1 MATDCIAQ
9 LTFRHQGFRSPIVA
23 RFDVP
28 HASSDGGL
36 VLLKA
41 VDERLRLTETVAA
54 CLTDHRQAGKVAHS
68 VLDLIRQRV
77 FGLAAGYLDGND
89 AARLAADPLHK
100 LVLDR
105 EPLTGPALGSQPTL
119 SRFENGL
126 GRRDLVRVGQG
137 LARTVIAH
145 HRRRLHGRARR
156 ITIDLDPTDDPTH
169 GQQELSFFNG
179 HYDTAC
185 YLPLVATVTF
195 DDEPI
200 QYLAGIVL
208 RPGNAP
214 AGRGAIGRLRWLL
227 RTLRQAFPRATL
239 RVRLDGGFAGP
250 RLLAFLDRAG
260 VEYVVGLPGNARLDK
275 RVRRLRGRARVLFR
289 TTGQSTAL
297 FGETRYAA
305 QSWRRKRRVIMKAE
319 VVQYPGRAPRDN
331 PRFVVTNVT
340 LTPEAVYTIYRQR
353 GDVENRYKELKDSL
367 GLGRTSCPRFLANQV
382 RVLLTATAY
391 MLFQTLQQRVQG
403 TACAGA
409 QVATL
414 RDRLIKLAV
423 WITRSARRI
432 VLHFPQASPWL
443 GPWRQVARAIGARAG

>member
-1 MATDCIAQ
+1 MATDCITQ
-9 LTFRHQGFRSPIVA
+9 LTFRHQGFRWPIVA

-36 VLLKA
+36 VLLKT
-41 VDERLRLTETVAA
+41 VDERLRLTEMVAA
-54 CLTDHRQAGKVAHS
+54 CLTDSRQPGKVAHS
-68 VLDLIRQRV
+68 LVDLVRQRV

-89 AARLAADPLHK
+89 AARLADDPLHK
-100 LVLDR
+100 LLLDR
-105 EPLTGPALGSQPTL
+105 EPLTGRALSSQPTL
-119 SRFENGL
+119 SRFENGVS
-126 GRRDLVRVGQG
+126 RRDLVRVGQG

-145 HRRRLHGRARR
+145 HRRRLHGRVRR

-185 YLPLVATVTF
+185 YLPLVATLTF
-195 DDEPI
+195 DDEPL

-208 RPGNAP
+208 RPGNAV
-214 AGRGAIGRLRWLL
+214 ASRGAIGRLRWLL
-227 RTLRQAFPRATL
+227 RTLRQAFPRVTL
-239 RVRLDGGFAGP
+239 RIRLDGGFAGP

-275 RVRRLRGRARVLFR
+275 RVRRLLGRAWARFR
-289 TTGQSTAL
+289 ATGEHTPL

-319 VVQYPGRAPRDN
+319 VVQHPGRAPRKN
-331 PRFVVTNVT
+331 PRFVVTN
-340 LTPEAVYTIYRQR
+340 LPAPPEAVYAIYRQR
-353 GDVENRYKELKDSL
+353 GDVENRHKELKDSL

-391 MLFQTLQQRVQG
+391 ILFQTL
-403 TACAGA
+403 
-409 QVATL
+409 
-414 RDRLIKLAV
+414 
-423 WITRSARRI
+423 
-432 VLHFPQASPWL
+432 
-443 GPWRQVARAIGARAG
+443 